1 MTHSSSDVICAGI
14 LVADMFAP
22 PLARLPEEGELLA
35 VDDLLLQLG
44 GCAANTGVDL
54 VKLGVKTAVIGK
66 VGNDIFAEFALQYL
80 KDRDLDVSG
89 IRVSSTASTSKTV
102 ILPVIG
108 QDRRYIHTI
117 GANADF
123 SIDDVDLEQVARARV
138 LYVGGYLLLPG
149 LEQSALTR
157 LFRFARQQGTNTV
170 LDVAGVRPEE
180 GLEPLRQ
187 VLPYT
192 DVFLPNDDEARL
204 ITGEGD
210 PARQAEVFIDCGV
223 GTAVVT
229 LGGAGA
235 VACTRE
241 QGLRVSAYPVDV
253 VDPSGGGD
261 AFDAGWIVGLLDG
274 WDLRRTVEFAS
285 AIGASACTRSGCTAG
300 VFTRDEAMAF
310 LAQNQIEITEI

>member
-1 MTHSSSDVICAGI
+1 MTASNPEVICVGI

-22 PLARLPEEGELLA
+22 PLARLPDEGELLV

-54 VKLGVKTAVIGK
+54 VKLGVKTAVVGK
-66 VGNDIFAEFALQYL
+66 VGNDAFADFALQYL
-80 KDRDLDVSG
+80 KDRGLNVSG

-123 SIDDVDLEQVARARV
+123 TIDDVDLEQVAGARV

-149 LEQSALTR
+149 LEQAALTR
-157 LFRFARQQGTNTV
+157 LFQFARQRGIKTV

-180 GLEPLRQ
+180 GLEPFRQ
-187 VLPYT
+187 LLPYT
-192 DVFLPNDDEARL
+192 DIFLPNEDEARL
-204 ITGEGD
+204 ITGEAD
-210 PARQAEVFIDCGV
+210 PARQARIFLGCGV

-241 QGLRVSAYPVDV
+241 QGLRVSAHPVDV

-261 AFDAGWIVGLLDG
+261 AFDAGWIVGLLEG

-285 AIGASACTRSGCTAG
+285 TIGASACTRSGCTAG
-300 VFTRDEAMAF
+300 VFTRDEATAF
-310 LAQNQIEITEI
+310 LNQNQIEIAAI